1 MNKHFWKW
9 VKNQAEDD
17 DTEAE
22 RKLFLD
28 GVISETTWFEDDI
41 TPAMFKE
48 ELDEGTGPITVW
60 INSPGG
66 DVIAAAQIYNML
78 SQYPGKVTVMI
89 DGLAASAASVVAM
102 AGDDIVMSPVSML
115 MIHNPA
121 MMAYGD
127 HADFEKAIAVLDE
140 VKESIIN
147 AYAEKTGLSR
157 NKISRLM
164 DEETWMNAR
173 KALELGFANSILGRV
188 SDDSGYMVVDPLPRN
203 SIMFSRKW
211 EDKDFLKKLQDSIP
225 EPKVEPFPE
234 MPGDEEYE
242 NSVEEVFEDL
252 EIIPDGRPVSE
263 IMERL
268 SIIKNYI

>member
-173 KALELGFANSILGRV
+173 KALELGFANSILGRI
-188 SDDSGYMVVDPLPRN
+188 SDDSGYMAVDPLPRN
-203 SIMFSRKW
+203 SILFSRKW
-211 EDKDFLKKLQDSIP
+211 EDKDFFKKLKESIP
-225 EPKVEPFPE
+225 EPE
-234 MPGDEEYE
+234 MKELPIECDVDDVLEE
-242 NSVEEVFEDL
+242 EELFEDL
-252 EIIPDGRPVSE
+252 ETTPNGRPVSE

>member
-115 MIHNPA
+115 MIHNPS

-127 HADFEKAIAVLDE
+127 HADFEKAIEVLDE

-147 AYAEKTGLSR
+147 AYVEKTHLSR
-157 NKISRLM
+157 NKISKLM

-173 KALELGFANSILGRV
+173 KALELGFANSILGRI
-188 SDDSGYMVVDPLPRN
+188 SDDSGYMAVDPLPRN
-203 SIMFSRKW
+203 SILFSRKW
-211 EDKDFLKKLQDSIP
+211 EDKDFFKKLKESIP
-225 EPKVEPFPE
+225 EPE
-234 MPGDEEYE
+234 MKELPIECDVDDVLEE
-242 NSVEEVFEDL
+242 EELFEDL
-252 EIIPDGRPVSE
+252 ETTPNGRPVSE

>member
-1 MNKHFWKW
+1 MKRAGKILIPL
-9 VKNQAEDD
+9 VVL
-17 DTEAE
+17 
-22 RKLFLD
+22 LFALY
-28 GVISETTWFEDDI
+28 WMPF
-41 TPAMFKE
+41 
-48 ELDEGTGPITVW
+48 ITVN
-60 INSPGG
+60 INEGG
-66 DVIAAAQIYNML
+66 AEYRV
-78 SQYPGKVTVMI
+78 PF
-89 DGLAASAASVVAM
+89 ASCLES
-102 AGDDIVMSPVSML
+102 AGDGRVTFTSLRSAYALEKDAA
-115 MIHNPA
+115 NA

-157 NKISRLM
+157 NKISKLM

-225 EPKVEPFPE
+225 EPKTEPFPE
-234 MPGDEEYE
+234 TPGDEEYE
-242 NSVEEVFEDL
+242 KSEETFEDL
-252 EIIPDGRPVSE
+252 EITPDGRPVSE

>member
-188 SDDSGYMVVDPLPRN
+188 SDDSGYMVVDPFPRN

-225 EPKVEPFPE
+225 EPKDEPFPE

-242 NSVEEVFEDL
+242 NSVEEALEDL
-252 EIIPDGRPVSE
+252 EIIPVGRPVSE

>member
-1 MNKHFWKW
+1 M
-9 VKNQAEDD
+9 
-17 DTEAE
+17 
-22 RKLFLD
+22 
-28 GVISETTWFEDDI
+28 
-41 TPAMFKE
+41 
-48 ELDEGTGPITVW
+48 
-60 INSPGG
+60 
-66 DVIAAAQIYNML
+66 
-78 SQYPGKVTVMI
+78 
-89 DGLAASAASVVAM
+89 
-102 AGDDIVMSPVSML
+102 
-115 MIHNPA
+115 
-121 MMAYGD
+121 
-127 HADFEKAIAVLDE
+127 
-140 VKESIIN
+140 KESIIN

-173 KALELGFANSILGRV
+173 KALELGFANSILGRI

-225 EPKVEPFPE
+225 EPKDEPFPE
-234 MPGDEEYE
+234 MPGDAEYE
-242 NSVEEVFEDL
+242 NSVEEAFEDL

>member
-9 VKNQAEDD
+9 VKNQAED

-102 AGDDIVMSPVSML
+102 AGDEIVMSPVSML

-157 NKISRLM
+157 NKISKLM

-225 EPKVEPFPE
+225 EPKTEPFPE
-234 MPGDEEYE
+234 TPSDEEYE
-242 NSVEEVFEDL
+242 KSVEETFEDL
-252 EIIPDGRPVSE
+252 EITSDGRPVSE